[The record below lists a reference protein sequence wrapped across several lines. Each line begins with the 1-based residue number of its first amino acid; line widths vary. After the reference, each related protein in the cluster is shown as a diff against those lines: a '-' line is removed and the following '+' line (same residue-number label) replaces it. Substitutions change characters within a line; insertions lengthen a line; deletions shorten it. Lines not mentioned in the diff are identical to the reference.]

1 MEPVDTLRVMTWNLD
16 SVVYAPGWAH
26 AGKARRCVSLVQRH
40 GVSILVL
47 QEVAE
52 DGQLPALRAAF
63 TAALPRWRVVAAA
76 TGPAF
81 CPKDSYGKPVQETH
95 AFCFDA
101 DRVALLEPPVAF
113 LQDRGGDAAF
123 KRPPVLAEFKEASS
137 GLFLALCSV
146 HLRADDGARRAVDEA
161 LAFGRRVLPAL
172 EAELGDRVR
181 SLVVLGDF
189 NLAPHAS
196 VGGLLLHP
204 AGGKSFDQLRACRAR
219 FAHVNEAPTNCAAI
233 AGEACV
239 YDNVWLSAEMGARL
253 VASESGAKS
262 TVLSLDED
270 ALADWLRENGHAQ
283 DGAACAVVTRAQK
296 DGFAAWLWAERCR
309 AERASRSNGA
319 STSPSNAEIQ
329 PQPLR
334 KQPTKWFS
342 HGCSASDHRP
352 LFFELRL
359 ASASHA
365 AGPPGS
371 AAAAAAAAASR
382 RLSVLPA
389 PRADADECDAL
400 DGHARDLAAL
410 RDSLAAITLGGGASS
425 AAAAAPPS
433 PDVLRAIASS
443 LVGHAAALA
452 DASKR
457 LARASTAADVA
468 AADGGDPPAGGHR
481 CAGTCAN
488 KERCKNQGRSL
499 VEVPLGSGAFWCAKH
514 KAAGAAVASGAT
526 KD

>member
-204 AGGKSFDQLRACRAR
+204 AESPSTSCARAA
-219 FAHVNEAPTNCAAI
+219 
-233 AGEACV
+233 
-239 YDNVWLSAEMGARL
+239 
-253 VASESGAKS
+253 
-262 TVLSLDED
+262 
-270 ALADWLRENGHAQ
+270 
-283 DGAACAVVTRAQK
+283 
-296 DGFAAWLWAERCR
+296 
-309 AERASRSNGA
+309 RASRT
-319 STSPSNAEIQ
+319 STRRPPTARPSRARRACTTTFGC
-329 PQPLR
+329 PQR
-334 KQPTKWFS
+334 W
-342 HGCSASDHRP
+342 A
-352 LFFELRL
+352 
-359 ASASHA
+359 
-365 AGPPGS
+365 
-371 AAAAAAAAASR
+371 
-382 RLSVLPA
+382 
-389 PRADADECDAL
+389 RAWSQAK
-400 DGHARDLAAL
+400 
-410 RDSLAAITLGGGASS
+410 
-425 AAAAAPPS
+425 AAPS
-433 PDVLRAIASS
+433 PQCYRWMRTRWRTGCERTDTRRTAP
-443 LVGHAAALA
+443 
-452 DASKR
+452 
-457 LARASTAADVA
+457 LAR
-468 AADGGDPPAGGHR
+468 
-481 CAGTCAN
+481 
-488 KERCKNQGRSL
+488 
-499 VEVPLGSGAFWCAKH
+499 
-514 KAAGAAVASGAT
+514 
-526 KD
+526 